1 MSVPFFASS
10 IMKGSAN
17 SHGWRHLLL
26 DRVDNHL
33 GQPLGAV
40 KKSLINLIHIT
51 DTHICDAQSPAR
63 VEYLDRY
70 ADPHH
75 PASSVIGT
83 LIGTYRAHEIFTT
96 QVLES
101 AVQAINRIDLAP
113 ITKKAISAVLITGDL
128 TDNAQS
134 NELDWLTTLLIGG
147 KLRADSGA
155 KDKWEGVGGEFYS
168 PFFWNPH
175 GTPKGERNDFPRDL
189 YGFPTI
195 PELLHAIR
203 QPFYSSGLKYP
214 FLAVHGNH
222 DALLQG
228 TVVPNEELRESVTSD
243 EKIFELSD
251 EEALQALSKV
261 SEQGPAA
268 YPSPIAPKVMTVS
281 ADESRD
287 FLSPIEWNINF
298 YREDEDNGISSQH
311 LGSDRKYWR
320 KDYESVT
327 ILALDTV
334 NPFGGWQGSIDQE
347 QFNWLKEQVEQIKD
361 KYIVITSHHPI
372 QDIYN
377 GYSPSARRVLG
388 AEIESYLITKP
399 AVIAW
404 ICGHTHRHRIAYFG
418 PDITR
423 GFYQIETSSLI
434 DWPQQGRIIEI
445 FLTQDD
451 EICIASTVFNHQ
463 GAILPD
469 YEHLRLDEVNELSG
483 LSRILSLN
491 DWQRRGGIFAIE
503 NNEGEGSDRNSIL
516 CLPKRVLY

>member
-1 MSVPFFASS
+1 MSSPFFASS
-10 IMKGSAN
+10 ITKGVAN

-26 DRVDNHL
+26 DRADSHI
-33 GQPLGAV
+33 GKPLGPV

-75 PASSVIGT
+75 PASSIVGT
-83 LIGTYRAHEIFTT
+83 LIGTYRAHEILTT

-113 ITKKAISAVLITGDL
+113 VTKTAISAVLITGDL

-134 NELDWLTTLLIGG
+134 NELDWLTTLLLGG

-320 KDYESVT
+320 KDYESIT

-463 GAILPD
+463 GSILPD